1 MAFIYHRTIRFQDTD
16 AAGVV
21 YFANVLS
28 LCHEAYESSLIATGI
43 EVRSF
48 FSGKEFAV
56 PVIHASIDFFKP
68 LYVGDLVSIQ
78 LVAQQSSE
86 NEFEIQYEIIQNKVT
101 GKALTKHVCI
111 DPDTRTRKSL
121 PSELM
126 YWLEQT
132 KAAA

>member
-1 MAFIYHRTIRFQDTD
+1 MTFIYQRTIRFQDTD

-28 LCHEAYESSLIATGI
+28 LCHEAYEESLIAAGI
-43 EVRSF
+43 EARSF
-48 FSGKEFAV
+48 FNGKEFAV
-56 PVIHASIDFFKP
+56 PIAHASVDFFKP
-68 LYVGDLVSIQ
+68 LYVGDLIVIQ
-78 LVAQQSSE
+78 LVAEQSSDG
-86 NEFEIQYEIIQNKVT
+86 EFKIQYEILKEKLT

-111 DPDTRTRKSL
+111 DPHTRTRKSL

-132 KAAA
+132 KADI

>member
-28 LCHEAYESSLIATGI
+28 LCHEAYESSLTTAGI

-48 FSGKEFAV
+48 FRGKEFAV
-56 PVIHASIDFFKP
+56 PIVHASIDFFKP

-78 LVAQQSSE
+78 LIAQQSNES
-86 NEFEIQYEIIQNKVT
+86 EFEIQYEVLQEKVT

-111 DPDTRTRKSL
+111 DSHTRARKSL
-121 PSELM
+121 PSELV

-132 KAAA
+132 QS